1 MRMLRRWLLLVCL
14 WPAGMLWASE
24 ILLTGSQDSPGVE
37 HFVEALRE
45 RRPADT
51 VHFVPVTEL
60 ARPSR
65 LNPSVRLIL
74 LDSAGLEW
82 RLSETAGPPAL
93 AMRVSRVQAEQRLGK
108 LRPAYLSLLWSDPP
122 LDRQLRL
129 TRYLLPEARRIGV
142 LYAEHSRFLVEEARR
157 AAKPM
162 GLEIIA
168 EPWPDLRDNRPL
180 QTLLQSSD
188 VLLGIDDLQLYNS
201 KTAKS
206 LLLSSY
212 GRQMALIGPIAGFV
226 RAGALA
232 STLSNQDDWLAVLDR
247 LLDQAPGK
255 WPRALYPEHFRVVG
269 NQQVARA
276 LGIGTIDPEGAA
288 LALAEGERRP

>member
-212 GRQMALIGPIAGFV
+212 GRQMALIGPNAGFV